1 MGGQSPDV
9 EVSKSLVSLVVDL
22 GRLALQFARTDRA
35 TCFEDG
41 HTPESD
47 TDHTVMLGVVACAF
61 AAAHLPR
68 LDLGKIAQFVFVH
81 DLVEAYAGDTPTLR
95 VMTADVKTEKEE
107 REREALLRIQKE
119 FSALPWISETIQEYE
134 SRCSPEA
141 RYVKALDKAIPKITH
156 ILNAGATL
164 RRQGLTAEDV
174 RAIYDSQKRD
184 MLGYAADLP
193 EVMDLRDELIM
204 EVLHVAFAQ

>member
-1 MGGQSPDV
+1 MSGQSPDID
-9 EVSKSLVSLVVDL
+9 VSKSSVDAVVDL
-22 GRLALQFARTDRA
+22 GRLVLQFARTDRA

-47 TDHTVMLGVVACAF
+47 TDHTVILGLVACAF
-61 AAAHLPR
+61 AQAHLPH

-95 VMTADVKTEKEE
+95 VMTADVKGEKEK
-107 REREALLRIQKE
+107 REQEALLRIQKE
-119 FSALPWISETIQEYE
+119 FSTLPWIFETIQEYE
-134 SRCSPEA
+134 SRRSPEA

-164 RRQGLTAEDV
+164 LRQGLTAEDV
-174 RAIYDSQKRD
+174 RAIYDAQKRD

-193 EVMDLRDELIM
+193 EVMDLRDELIR
-204 EVLHVAFAQ
+204 EVLKVTFAQ